1 MDINTIR
8 NILKSD
14 SSAVL
19 IAEIQKIIDLE
30 LEKPPEE
37 INTKLIDECLD
48 LMEKYGSK
56 NILGEDELNI

>member
-8 NILKSD
+8 DILKSD
-14 SSAVL
+14 SSVVL
-19 IAEIQKIIDLE
+19 AAEIQRIIDLE

-37 INTKLIDECLD
+37 MNTKLIDECLD

-56 NILGEDELNI
+56 NILGEDDLNI